1 VQFSVVQCSVVQCSV
16 VYCCAVDVV
25 SFQICF
31 TQVMTSKQLILPSLY
46 RLTQTALTAESMV
59 NLICR
64 IFPNAITPL
73 LVSQG
78 VMVVLTV
85 FSGGLF
91 IPWNA
96 TPVYWVWL
104 QELSFFTQA
113 SRAAIAHLNDN
124 MDYRCNTDA
133 VGVCQALGSAF
144 YCDPKQTASTYCMVA
159 GRNVM
164 HTLAGN
170 SKTDSPWVYF
180 GYLVLIFAAC
190 RITVLILMYY
200 PAERIGAYI
209 RKKFT
214 PAVRQQIIEAQD
226 RSRFL
231 EGESH
236 VPSYAFYHRHL
247 FFLFLFS
254 CFPFFSFSCLLTLFL
269 FFFPFLRFLFVVSP
283 IFLLS
288 LLHS

>member
-1 VQFSVVQCSVVQCSV
+1 
-16 VYCCAVDVV
+16 
-25 SFQICF
+25 
-31 TQVMTSKQLILPSLY
+31 MTIKQLILSSQYPLP
-46 RLTQTALTAESMV
+46 QTALTAESMV

-78 VMVVLTV
+78 IMVVLTV

-91 IPWNA
+91 IPWNG

-124 MDYRCNTDA
+124 IDYRCNTDVA
-133 VGVCQALGSAF
+133 GVCQALGAAF
-144 YCDPKQTASTYCMVA
+144 YCDPKQTSSTYCMVA

-180 GYLVLIFAAC
+180 GYLVLIFVAC
-190 RITVLILMYY
+190 RMGVLILMYY

-209 RKKFT
+209 RKMFT

-231 EGESH
+231 EGDSH
-236 VPSYAFYHRHL
+236 VP
-247 FFLFLFS
+247 FFVLYVLT
-254 CFPFFSFSCLLTLFL
+254 FFSYFFFFSSCVLLSPPSFYVT
-269 FFFPFLRFLFVVSP
+269 FFPFYFS
-283 IFLLS
+283 FLLFIS
-288 LLHS
+288 YFCIQFFTLEFLLHLRLQVFCY